1 MGNFTEAHGFF
12 LFSGFGDAP
21 DGRRKGDLTLKRI
34 LLGNEA
40 IARGLLENGCSFLA
54 SYPGTPASE
63 ILSSFV
69 EMAKA
74 EKSPAIGEWSI
85 NEKVA
90 FETALTVSYTGGRA
104 AVSMKQVGLNV
115 ACDPLMSSAYTGV
128 KGGFLVIP
136 ADDPG
141 PHSSQTEQDSRM
153 MAMMAK
159 IPVLDPST
167 PQEAKEMIS
176 LAYQISEEYEIPVRR
191 LRNHGRSGS
200 GRSMRKWPLRRLLP
214 SVTRGGARRLA

>member
-1 MGNFTEAHGFF
+1 V
-12 LFSGFGDAP
+12 
-21 DGRRKGDLTLKRI
+21 KRI

-40 IARGLLENGCSFLA
+40 MARGLLENGCVFAA

-74 EKSPAIGEWSI
+74 EKSPGMGEWSI

-90 FETALTVSYTGGRA
+90 FETALTISYAGGRS

-128 KGGFLVIP
+128 KGGFLVIS

-141 PHSSQTEQDSRM
+141 RPFPAFSGCHGQQRLPHR
-153 MAMMAK
+153 
-159 IPVLDPST
+159 
-167 PQEAKEMIS
+167 
-176 LAYQISEEYEIPVRR
+176 
-191 LRNHGRSGS
+191 GRS
-200 GRSMRKWPLRRLLP
+200 
-214 SVTRGGARRLA
+214 